1 MKLNIEP
8 NLDRPDDVY
17 EMLIDAYRDL
27 SDEQVQKMSARL
39 ILLLVNHIGDPEALA
54 EALCIARADMTA

>member
-54 EALCIARADMTA
+54 EALCIARADTTA